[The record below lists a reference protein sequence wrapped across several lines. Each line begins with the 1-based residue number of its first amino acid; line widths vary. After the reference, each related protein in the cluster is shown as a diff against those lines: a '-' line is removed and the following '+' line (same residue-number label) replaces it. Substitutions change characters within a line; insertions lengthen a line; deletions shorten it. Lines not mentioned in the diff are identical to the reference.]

1 MKLSAMSK
9 CPRCVQR
16 IHRSAV
22 VCPHCGFD
30 MSDVDI
36 LFGEDNVR
44 LAALTDAAGV
54 LRAKERKDVRLLMN
68 EFERRFPQ
76 LFFGVYLGAFEEV
89 SHLRQFGFWLLN
101 RGSFVDVEDSRSNE
115 CGILL
120 SVDVAG
126 KAAGLSYGYALH
138 PFLDEDDTFAALSAG
153 HPFFLQGQYFKGIE
167 MVIKKL
173 DSILRRRSKKAGKGA
188 VEYEEE
194 PTVEEGAGE
203 LLERIRS
210 RHKQQKKTPK
220 K

>member
-1 MKLSAMSK
+1 MSK

-30 MSDVDI
+30 MNDVDQ

-54 LRAKERKDVRLLMN
+54 LRAKERKYVRVYMN
-68 EFERRFPQ
+68 DFERRFPQ
-76 LFFGVYLGAFEEV
+76 LFFGVYLGAFEVV

-101 RGSFVDVEDSRSNE
+101 RGAFVDVEVSRPNE
-115 CGILL
+115 FGILL

-126 KAAGLSYGYALH
+126 KAAGLSYGYALQ
-138 PFLDEDDTFAALSAG
+138 PFLDEEDTFAALSAG
-153 HPFFLQGQYFKGIE
+153 HPFFLQGQYLKGIE
-167 MVIKKL
+167 MVMKKL
-173 DSILRRRSKKAGKGA
+173 EAILRRRSKKANKGSLDL
-188 VEYEEE
+188 EEE
-194 PTVEEGAGE
+194 PVVEEGAGE

-210 RHKQQKKTPK
+210 RHQQQKNSNK
-220 K
+220 